1 MINYKNI
8 LITKESHHNIE
19 KERNDEKK
27 KIKAEIDTLKTE
39 KKKSWT
45 KKKRIPDSE

>member
-19 KERNDEKK
+19 KERNDEKNNF
-27 KIKAEIDTLKTE
+27 KAEIDKLKAE
-39 KKKSWT
+39 KKNPGR
-45 KKKRIPDSE
+45 KKRIPDSK